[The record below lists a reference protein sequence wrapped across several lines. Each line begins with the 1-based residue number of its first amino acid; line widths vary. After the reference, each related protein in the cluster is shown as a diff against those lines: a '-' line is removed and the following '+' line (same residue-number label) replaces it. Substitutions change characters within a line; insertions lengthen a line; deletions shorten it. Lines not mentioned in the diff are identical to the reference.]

1 MSDFLYP
8 FLEGAGPDLPVLL
21 ADLASSAE
29 HKATVS
35 DRLRAET
42 LEREAALLAAIA
54 DAMATRFR
62 AGGRLFTFGNGG
74 SSTDAASVAVLFASP
89 PSGTALPA
97 RCLAD
102 DTAVLSALGNDVGFE
117 LVFSR
122 QLIAHARAGD
132 IALGLSTSGGSRN
145 LLKAFQEARQR
156 DLLTIGL
163 AGYDGGEMARSGD
176 VDHCLVVRSDSVH
189 RIQETQGAL
198 AVALWSAVQE
208 RLAAPEAARA

>member
-1 MSDFLYP
+1 VSDFLYP
-8 FLEGAGPDLPVLL
+8 FLEGVGPDVPALL
-21 ADLASSAE
+21 ADLATSAE
-29 HKATVS
+29 HKAAVS
-35 DRLRAET
+35 DRLRSET
-42 LEREAALLAAIA
+42 LEREAELLATIA
-54 DAMATRFR
+54 DAMAARFR

-74 SSTDAASVAVLFASP
+74 SSTDAASVAVLFALP
-89 PSGTALPA
+89 PSGDALPA

-145 LLKAFQEARQR
+145 LLTAFQEARHR
-156 DLLTIGL
+156 DILTIGL

-198 AVALWSAVQE
+198 AVALWSAVHE
-208 RLAAPEAARA
+208 RLAAAEATRA

>member
-1 MSDFLYP
+1 VSDFLYP
-8 FLEGAGPDLPVLL
+8 FLDGVGPDVPALL
-21 ADLASSAE
+21 DDLTTSAE
-29 HKATVS
+29 HKAAVS
-35 DRLRAET
+35 NRLRSET
-42 LEREAALLAAIA
+42 LEREAELLATIA
-54 DAMATRFR
+54 DAMAARFR

-89 PSGTALPA
+89 PSGDALPA

-145 LLKAFQEARQR
+145 LLTAFQEARQR
-156 DLLTIGL
+156 NILTIGL

-176 VDHCLVVRSDSVH
+176 VDHCLVVRSDSIH

-198 AVALWSAVQE
+198 AVALWSAVHE
-208 RLAAPEAARA
+208 RLAAAEAARA

>member
-1 MSDFLYP
+1 MR
-8 FLEGAGPDLPVLL
+8 
-21 ADLASSAE
+21 SARPGWPRE
-29 HKATVS
+29 WKAEVS
-35 DRLRAET
+35 NRLRSET
-42 LEREAALLAAIA
+42 LERETELLATIA
-54 DAMATRFR
+54 DAMAARFR

-89 PSGTALPA
+89 PSGDALPA

-132 IALGLSTSGGSRN
+132 IALGMSTSGGSRN
-145 LLKAFQEARQR
+145 LLTAFQEARQR
-156 DLLTIGL
+156 NILTIGL

-176 VDHCLVVRSDSVH
+176 VDHCLVVRSDSIH

-198 AVALWSAVQE
+198 AVALWSAVHE
-208 RLAAPEAARA
+208 RLAAAEAARA